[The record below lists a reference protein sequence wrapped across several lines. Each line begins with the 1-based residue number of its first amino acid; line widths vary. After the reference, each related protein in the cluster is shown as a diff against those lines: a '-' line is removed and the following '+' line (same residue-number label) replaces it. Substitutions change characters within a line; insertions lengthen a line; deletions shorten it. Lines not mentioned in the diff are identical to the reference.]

1 MGRKEYL
8 KSDARQRER
17 AYSPAVKVTGGTT
30 IYMAGQTGYQDD
42 RGEVYPGD
50 FDSQV
55 GVAFERMR
63 KTLEAAGGQLEDI
76 VTMTVFITDMSNG
89 TRFTQLRRQFFPED
103 RYPASA
109 LIGIKELARP
119 EMLVEIQAIAVVD
132 GSAEGLFIIDL
143 NTLLIADGSPFF

>member
-1 MGRKEYL
+1 MGRQEYL

-132 GSAEGLFIIDL
+132 G
-143 NTLLIADGSPFF
+143 

>member
-1 MGRKEYL
+1 MARKEYL

-132 GSAEGLFIIDL
+132 G
-143 NTLLIADGSPFF
+143 